1 MAPRFFMAHGSP
13 ADRGGADAYY
23 GRQIDPHYWPEG
35 TYNGTR
41 VERDKMTRTQIEE
54 YLSAYEEQ
62 DFFKDWGD

>member
-1 MAPRFFMAHGSP
+1 MAHGDP

-41 VERDKMTRTQIEE
+41 IERDKMTKTQIDD
-54 YLSAYEEQ
+54 YLKAYEEQ
-62 DFFKDWGD
+62 DFFKDWGYE